1 MEANGTDPASPPAAV
16 VKILLVQPYY
26 RPDYHNQFLWLNE
39 PLALEYV
46 GAGVRDRHHVAMV
59 DMRFDHDLDG
69 WLNRERPDVV
79 AVTGYTIDAP
89 AMHDILARVKRW
101 RPETITVVGGHHA
114 TVIPEDFLEGDTDYI
129 VLGEG
134 VHTFAELIEALDSG
148 SDITAIAG
156 LALPRGDRVERTG
169 SRAYTELDALPFP
182 HRDLNLPWR
191 ERYFSAYLKPLASLR
206 TSIGCPSR
214 CNFCSLWRMTEGRY
228 LRRTPEAIIEELAEL
243 DYAKYIFFVDDESLA
258 DAKRMEHLA
267 ELILE
272 RGIHKKYFMYGR
284 AKTIAAF
291 PRLIPLW
298 KRAGL
303 DMILIGM
310 ESFRDAEL
318 SDMNKRTTAATNEE
332 AIRICR
338 EHDVNVNGQFIIN
351 PKYSKQD
358 FRELA
363 QYIHRI
369 KVSHPTY
376 SVLTP
381 LPGTDLYDEERDN
394 ITVTDY
400 NLFDLLHA
408 VTPTRLPLKTFYK
421 ELSKLY
427 FKTPSPLQTWENLR
441 DWPKGE
447 RLATVKMVASLFW
460 GVRSFHKDHRSD
472 AGHLRLMESH
482 KEGPIV
488 ASEDPHLLPK
498 EGAPLH
504 VTLTH

>member
-1 MEANGTDPASPPAAV
+1 
-16 VKILLVQPYY
+16 
-26 RPDYHNQFLWLNE
+26 
-39 PLALEYV
+39 
-46 GAGVRDRHHVAMV
+46 
-59 DMRFDHDLDG
+59 
-69 WLNRERPDVV
+69 
-79 AVTGYTIDAP
+79 
-89 AMHDILARVKRW
+89 
-101 RPETITVVGGHHA
+101 
-114 TVIPEDFLEGDTDYI
+114 
-129 VLGEG
+129 
-134 VHTFAELIEALDSG
+134 
-148 SDITAIAG
+148 
-156 LALPRGDRVERTG
+156 
-169 SRAYTELDALPFP
+169 
-182 HRDLNLPWR
+182 
-191 ERYFSAYLKPLASLR
+191 
-206 TSIGCPSR
+206 
-214 CNFCSLWRMTEGRY
+214 MTEGRY
-228 LRRTPEAIIEELAEL
+228 LRRTPEAIIAELAEL
-243 DYAKYIFFVDDESLA
+243 EYAKYIFFVDDESLA

-272 RGIHKKYFMYGR
+272 QGIRKKYFMYGR

-303 DMILIGM
+303 DMILIGV

-318 SDMNKRTTAATNEE
+318 ADMNKRTTAATNEE

-338 EHDVNVNGQFIIN
+338 EHGVNVNGQFIVN
-351 PKYSKQD
+351 PNYTRQD

-363 QYIHRI
+363 RYIHRI

-381 LPGTDLYDEERDN
+381 LPGTDLYDEERER

-408 VTPTRLPLKTFYK
+408 VTPTALPLKTFYK

-427 FKTPSPLQTWENLR
+427 FKTPSPLQTWKNLH

-460 GVRSFHKDHRSD
+460 GVRGFHKDHVSD
-472 AGHLRLMESH
+472 AGHLHLIESH
-482 KEGPIV
+482 KEGPTV
-488 ASEDPHLLPK
+488 ESDDHHLLPE

-504 VTLTH
+504 FTLSH

>member
-1 MEANGTDPASPPAAV
+1 

-26 RPDYHNQFLWLNE
+26 RPDYHTQYLWLNE

-59 DMRFDHDLDG
+59 DMRFDRDLDG
-69 WLNRERPDVV
+69 WLDRERPDVV
-79 AVTGYTIDAP
+79 AITGYTIDAP

-114 TVIPEDFLEGDTDYI
+114 TVIPEDFLDGTTDYI

-134 VHTFAELIEALDSG
+134 VHTFAELIEAIDSG
-148 SDITAIAG
+148 GDVTAIPG
-156 LALPRGDRVERTG
+156 LAIPRGDHVARTG
-169 SRAYTELDALPFP
+169 PRAYTDLDALPFP
-182 HRDLNLPWR
+182 HRELNRPWR
-191 ERYFSAYLKPLASLR
+191 DRYFSAYLKPLASLR

-228 LRRTPEAIIEELAEL
+228 LRRTPEAIVEELTEL

-258 DAKRMEHLA
+258 DARRMEHLA

-272 RGIHKKYFMYGR
+272 RGIRKKYFMYGR

-298 KRAGL
+298 RRAGL

-310 ESFRDAEL
+310 ESFRDTEL
-318 SDMNKRTTAATNEE
+318 ADMNKRTTAATNEE

-338 EHDVNVNGQFIIN
+338 EHRVNVNGQFIIN
-351 PKYSKQD
+351 PNYTKRD
-358 FRELA
+358 FRDLA
-363 QYIHRI
+363 KYIHRV

-381 LPGTDLYDEERDN
+381 LPGTDLYDEERGR

-408 VTPTRLPLKTFYK
+408 VTPTTLPLKAFYK

-427 FKTPSPLQTWENLR
+427 FRTPSPLQTWRNLH

-447 RLATVKMVASLFW
+447 RLATVKMVAGLFW
-460 GVRSFHKDHRSD
+460 GVRSFHKDHVSD
-472 AGHLRLMESH
+472 AGHLRLVESH
-482 KEGPIV
+482 KDGPTV
-488 ASEDPHLLPK
+488 ESDDRHLLPEK
-498 EGAPLH
+498 GAPLH
-504 VTLTH
+504 FTLTH